1 MSEEINELRRK
12 VEELERNIGGSQQ
25 NRGLLA
31 ASKSARKSGELRAK
45 ALQLPETQKSLDL
58 AESIAGL
65 AERSN
70 VVVEWTARELS
81 SSSLAA
87 VRCCCCCCC
96 CIVIA
101 SW

>member
-1 MSEEINELRRK
+1 MMKDELNELRRK
-12 VEELERNIGGSQQ
+12 VEDLEKNIGGQQ
-25 NRGLLA
+25 SRALA
-31 ASKSARKSGELRAK
+31 ASKSARASGELRAK
-45 ALQLPETQKSLDL
+45 ALQFPESEKSLDL

-81 SSSLAA
+81 SSALAA